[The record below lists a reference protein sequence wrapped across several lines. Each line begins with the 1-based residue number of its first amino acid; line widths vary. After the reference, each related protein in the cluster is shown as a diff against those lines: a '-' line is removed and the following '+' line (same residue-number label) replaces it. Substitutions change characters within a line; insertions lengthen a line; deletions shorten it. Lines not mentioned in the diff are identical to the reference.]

1 MKVSGV
7 SVQDLAPQLPDTRKL
22 TPETYNIV
30 LIAHSLRQPASL
42 LQSTV
47 LKKHRPLV
55 AELLQ
60 SINPRDVNNMMNSDE
75 IDITGQQFLIQL
87 FEQTKGDS
95 AVQVS
100 MYDIG
105 DQLDLDRDSASAVA
119 QELIGCM
126 LVEIRTLSG
135 GIGISGD
142 GLQMAQRLIGPTASS
157 GDEFAKL
164 DDAPLL
170 NSSGRQAVERIASEL
185 KQQAGSLGLDFDTLT
200 ELMADLKTIE
210 AQLGSSRPKTA
221 IIRACLFS
229 VQEVLKN
236 SDDNKI
242 FDRLRMLVGS

>member
-1 MKVSGV
+1 
-7 SVQDLAPQLPDTRKL
+7 
-22 TPETYNIV
+22 
-30 LIAHSLRQPASL
+30 
-42 LQSTV
+42 
-47 LKKHRPLV
+47 
-55 AELLQ
+55 
-60 SINPRDVNNMMNSDE
+60 MMNSDE

-100 MYDIG
+100 MYDVG
-105 DQLDLDRDSASAVA
+105 DQLGLDRDSASAAA
-119 QELIGCM
+119 QELIGSM

-142 GLQMAQRLIGPTASS
+142 GLQMAQRLIGPTASG

-170 NSSGRQAVERIASEL
+170 NSSGRQAVERMASEL

-229 VQEVLKN
+229 VQAVLKN
-236 SDDNKI
+236 SGDNKI
-242 FDRLRMLVGS
+242 FNRLRILVGS